1 MYSYDIIERVEDYGK
16 YQYNIDQ
23 ILILLAGEVDAK
35 KFRKDFNNKNSDIYL
50 AYHQGKMKAE
60 ITIDKALHAAAA
72 KGNTNAIEMIRI
84 RNLNNAAED

>member
-1 MYSYDIIERVEDYGK
+1 MYSSNVIKKVQDYGK

-23 ILILLAGEVDAK
+23 ILILLAGDVDAK
-35 KFRKDFNNKNSDIYL
+35 KFRKDFTNKNSEIYL
-50 AYHQGKMKAE
+50 AYHKGKMNAE
-60 ITIDKALHAAAA
+60 LTIDKALHAAAA